1 MLAAPASAL
10 EAAAASAAPAAASAA
25 PAAASVPIAASAVP
39 AAASVPVAASAV
51 PVAASAAPAAAS
63 ARVQL
68 KRKDVHSN
76 TKKATKKLRGCATDA
91 AKGAALTRLYE
102 MSRSLIKE
110 VLGATDTPVV
120 SSPLVPSAAYYS
132 PLPNATDIN
141 KVHCTG
147 KTGMAQS
154 LSLQSDVGTL
164 PYRLF
169 SHTSNTITCNAFRIC
184 SNS

>member
-1 MLAAPASAL
+1 
-10 EAAAASAAPAAASAA
+10 
-25 PAAASVPIAASAVP
+25 
-39 AAASVPVAASAV
+39 
-51 PVAASAAPAAAS
+51 
-63 ARVQL
+63 VQL

-76 TKKATKKLRGCATDA
+76 TKEATKKLRGCAMDT

-102 MSRSLIKE
+102 ISRSLIKE

-120 SSPLVPSAAYYS
+120 SSPLAPSAAYYS

-147 KTGMAQS
+147 ETGMAQS

-169 SHTSNTITCNAFRIC
+169 SQTSCAITCNACPKTVNI
-184 SNS
+184 SSYIIYNNGGWVASLTITAAVA

>member
-10 EAAAASAAPAAASAA
+10 EAAAASAA

-141 KVHCTG
+141 KVHCTEYVWS
-147 KTGMAQS
+147 QS
-154 LSLQSDVGTL
+154 MNCANESLRVEYSE
-164 PYRLF
+164 R
-169 SHTSNTITCNAFRIC
+169 CIC
-184 SNS
+184 DKHQRWRH

>member
-1 MLAAPASAL
+1 MLAAPASSL

-39 AAASVPVAASAV
+39 AAAS
-51 PVAASAAPAAAS
+51 AAPAAAS

-76 TKKATKKLRGCATDA
+76 TKEATKKLRGCATDV
-91 AKGAALTRLYE
+91 AKGAALTRLYD

-120 SSPLVPSAAYYS
+120 SSPLAPSAAYYS

-141 KVHCTG
+141 KVHCTEYVWS
-147 KTGMAQS
+147 QS
-154 LSLQSDVGTL
+154 MNCANESLRVEYSE
-164 PYRLF
+164 R
-169 SHTSNTITCNAFRIC
+169 CIC
-184 SNS
+184 DKHQRWRH